1 MYTLLLTVIYLAF
14 ISLGLPDSLLGSA
27 WPVMRLEFGAP
38 LPWAGAVSMI
48 IAGGTILSSLLS
60 ERITRSFGTRAVPTV
75 SVLLTAAS
83 LMGLS
88 TASAFLMLCVWAVPY
103 GLGAGAVDAAL
114 NHYVAMHYSSRHM
127 SWLHSFW
134 GVGAIISPYVMSWA
148 LGHATWQTGY
158 RTVSFIQFSIML
170 VLVLST
176 PLWRIHREQDD
187 LAAQR
192 PVVGLVNAV
201 RIRGVLRLLT
211 GFFAYCGAEAITMLW
226 TSSYLVAVRDVPPET
241 AAAFASLFFIGMT
254 AGRIFAGFITDKLG
268 DQRLIRI
275 GGSVAIIGTLMILLP
290 FQSDVPALLG
300 FVVVGLGSAP
310 VYPSIIHATPGLFGA
325 DNAQAIIG
333 IQMASAY
340 TGSTFMPPLF
350 GLLAGRFGLHLMPYV
365 MLMFFV
371 LMLYLTGT
379 AFRTANREEKA

>member
-27 WPVMRLEFGAP
+27 WPVMRLEFSAP

-60 ERITRSFGTRAVPTV
+60 ERITRRFGTRLVTTI
-75 SVLLTAAS
+75 SVMMTAGA
-83 LMGLS
+83 LMGFS
-88 TASAFLMLCVWAVPY
+88 TARAFWMLCLWAIPY

-350 GLLAGRFGLHLMPYV
+350 GLLAGRFGLHLMPYA

>member
-60 ERITRSFGTRAVPTV
+60 ERITRCFGTRVVTTV

-83 LMGLS
+83 LMGFS
-88 TASAFLMLCVWAVPY
+88 TASAFWMLCVWAVPY

>member
-60 ERITRSFGTRAVPTV
+60 ERITRRFGTRVVTTV

-83 LMGLS
+83 LMGFS
-88 TASAFLMLCVWAVPY
+88 TASAFWMLCVWAVPY

-176 PLWRIHREQDD
+176 PLWRIHREQDE
-187 LAAQR
+187 AAAMR

-290 FQSDVPALLG
+290 FQSDAPALLG

-371 LMLYLTGT
+371 LLLYLTGT
-379 AFRTANREEKA
+379 AFRTANGEEKA

>member
-1 MYTLLLTVIYLAF
+1 MIYLAF

-27 WPVMRLEFGAP
+27 WPVMRLEFSAP

-60 ERITRSFGTRAVPTV
+60 ERITRRFGTRLVTTV
-75 SVLLTAAS
+75 SVLMTAGAP
-83 LMGLS
+83 MGFS
-88 TASAFLMLCVWAVPY
+88 TARAFWMLCLWAIPY

-148 LGHATWQTGY
+148 LGNATWHTGY
-158 RTVSFIQFSIML
+158 RTVSLIQFSIMA
-170 VLVLST
+170 VLLLST
-176 PLWRIHREQDD
+176 PLWRIHRAQDE
-187 LAAQR
+187 AAAAR
-192 PVVGLVNAV
+192 PVVGLKKAV
-201 RIRGVLRLLT
+201 RIPGVLPLLL
-211 GFFAYCGAEAITMLW
+211 GFFSYCGAEAITMLW
-226 TSSYLVAVRDVPPET
+226 TSSYLVSVRNVAPET
-241 AAAFASLFFIGMT
+241 AAAFASLFFIGIT
-254 AGRIFAGFITDKLG
+254 SGRMLAGFITDKLG
-268 DQRLIRI
+268 DRKLIRI
-275 GGSVAIIGTLMILLP
+275 GGGIAMAGTVLIMLP
-290 FQSDVPALLG
+290 FQSNLPALIG
-300 FVVVGLGSAP
+300 FVVVGFGCAP

-340 TGSTFMPPLF
+340 TGSTFMPPAF
-350 GLLAGRFGLHLMPYV
+350 GLAAGQLGLHLMPYV
-365 MLMFFV
+365 MLALFA

-379 AFRTANREEKA
+379 AFRHGGQQRANT

>member
-60 ERITRSFGTRAVPTV
+60 ERITRRFGTRVVTTV

-83 LMGLS
+83 LMGFS
-88 TASAFLMLCVWAVPY
+88 TASAFWMLCVWAVPY

-290 FQSDVPALLG
+290 FQSDAPALLG